1 MIGKTDTCSVNI
13 MIKIVVILMY
23 LFEYSL
29 WFLNIHYDYVHLKSK
44 KNQLYY

>member
-1 MIGKTDTCSVNI
+1 MCDTNYQKTRSRRTVKNDWQNSDTCSVNI

-29 WFLNIHYDYVHLKSK
+29 
-44 KNQLYY
+44 